1 MYIFITSRVCVID
14 VTIISLPFADDGQS
28 IDGTGESTT
37 IGTFS
42 LTLPE
47 GQLENFSIANLNME
61 QLQQLAKIGLLAL
74 NNATSGKSSTPL
86 ATATVTDSGTIEI
99 EASVS
104 QAESTS
110 GVDTSGQLSNEA
122 VVLLTTSMQD
132 QVTSS
137 EAQEAVQ
144 AIESADLASST
155 LEESAAT
162 SSAGELPRM
171 AVSEME
177 TGEAQ
182 PSTTVSDDV
191 IDEGSVV
198 SSAEATT
205 TTENNGEMTEEA
217 E

>member
-1 MYIFITSRVCVID
+1 MNGN
-14 VTIISLPFADDGQS
+14 A
-28 IDGTGESTT
+28 ESTT

-47 GQLENFSIANLNME
+47 GQLENFSISNLNME

-74 NNATSGKSSTPL
+74 NNATSGKSNVPL

-110 GVDTSGQLSNEA
+110 TVDTSEHLPNEA
-122 VVLLTTSMQD
+122 VVLLTSSMQD

-155 LEESAAT
+155 LEETAAT
-162 SSAGELPRM
+162 SSAEEMPGIM
-171 AVSEME
+171 VSEME
-177 TGEAQ
+177 AEEAQ
-182 PSTTVSDDV
+182 PSTTTT
-191 IDEGSVV
+191 DEVVDESTVV

-205 TTENNGEMTEEA
+205 TTDSNDAMAEE
-217 E
+217 EQES

>member
-1 MYIFITSRVCVID
+1 M
-14 VTIISLPFADDGQS
+14 
-28 IDGTGESTT
+28 DGTGESTT

-74 NNATSGKSSTPL
+74 NNATSGKSTVPL

-104 QAESTS
+104 QAESSST
-110 GVDTSGQLSNEA
+110 VDTSGQLPNEA
-122 VVLLTTSMQD
+122 VVLLTSSMQD

-155 LEESAAT
+155 LGDTAAT
-162 SSAGELPRM
+162 SSAEELPSM
-171 AVSEME
+171 VVSGGES
-177 TGEAQ
+177 GEAQ
-182 PSTTVSDDV
+182 PSTTTT
-191 IDEGSVV
+191 DEVVDESSVV

-205 TTENNGEMTEEA
+205 TTESNDALDEEN

>member
-1 MYIFITSRVCVID
+1 
-14 VTIISLPFADDGQS
+14 
-28 IDGTGESTT
+28 
-37 IGTFS
+37 
-42 LTLPE
+42 
-47 GQLENFSIANLNME
+47 
-61 QLQQLAKIGLLAL
+61 
-74 NNATSGKSSTPL
+74 
-86 ATATVTDSGTIEI
+86 
-99 EASVS
+99 
-104 QAESTS
+104 
-110 GVDTSGQLSNEA
+110 
-122 VVLLTTSMQD
+122 MQD

-144 AIESADLASST
+144 AIESGDLASST

-162 SSAGELPRM
+162 SSAGELPNM
-171 AVSEME
+171 AVSGME

-182 PSTTVSDDV
+182 PSTTTSDDV